1 MTDPKTDGADGG
13 AESAS
18 AAEARSLRTFVT
30 VEELLRE
37 RLGEAFGGW
46 RGALESAVPTV
57 AFVVAWNLT
66 SDVRVAAGLAVLA
79 AVLIGVVRVVQ
90 GQTLRY
96 VGWSVAAVVVAGVF
110 ATRSGRAQDAFL
122 PGMLQSGFSLLV
134 FAVSNLVRWPLF
146 GFLIA
151 AGDPD
156 LARTSAR
163 VRFAGSKE
171 GRAALSRMDDAAR
184 AEAESAAQADAE
196 ALTHAFTSWRRH
208 AGIVRVASRMGW
220 VLVGLAALRL
230 SIQIPLYLQGAVE
243 ALGIAKLVLGW
254 PAYLLAVGVGAL
266 LLLRG
271 RTPLDDPR
279 G

>member
-1 MTDPKTDGADGG
+1 MADPGLDPVGHTG
-13 AESAS
+13 ESAEVARVDP
-18 AAEARSLRTFVT
+18 AAPFVT
-30 VEELLRE
+30 VEELLRA
-37 RLGEAFGGW
+37 RLGAAFGGW
-46 RGALESAVPTV
+46 RGALESAVPTL

-66 SDVRVAAGLAVLA
+66 ADVRMAAILAVVA
-79 AVLIGVVRVVQ
+79 AVLIGVVRVMQ

-110 ATRSGRAQDAFL
+110 ATRTGRAQDAFL
-122 PGMLQSGFSLLV
+122 PGMLQSGFSLLL
-134 FAVSNLVRWPLF
+134 FAVSNLIRWPLF

-171 GRAALSRMDDAAR
+171 GRAALSKLDDVAR
-184 AEAESAAQADAE
+184 AEAEAAAQADAD
-196 ALTHAFTSWRRH
+196 ALTHAFTAWRRH
-208 AGIVRVASRMGW
+208 AGIVRVASRLGW